1 MTLAQKSL
9 SPRLSI
15 LEVFFPEPEMVDF
28 KGVSGSEKSEPETVD
43 FRGDSGS
50 EKCEP

>member
-1 MTLAQKSL
+1 M
-9 SPRLSI
+9 SI

-28 KGVSGSEKSEPETVD
+28 KRVSGSEKSEPDPVD